1 MGCEQILPPHRDGSP
16 LDAPLELAQLPSS
29 REWEGQIAYLDRDG
43 VLNVGSEEYVN
54 APGEERFL
62 EVERRLAERP
72 TVDVPAIVLR
82 GLDSGFGRPSADST
96 GDEGRFSRLVTR
108 RLVAGAGHDLPVQ
121 RPDEVVN
128 ALLELLA

>member
-1 MGCEQILPPHRDGSP
+1 MFPEGVHDVPPPGSP
-16 LDAPLELAQLPSS
+16 PGELKQNIILHAISY
-29 REWEGQIAYLDRDG
+29 RHRH
-43 VLNVGSEEYVN
+43 VN

-72 TVDVPAIVLR
+72 TIDVPAIVLR
-82 GLDSGFGRPSADST
+82 GLDSGFGRPTADPT
-96 GDEGRFSRLVTR
+96 GDQGRFTRLVTR

-128 ALLELLA
+128 ALVELLA